1 MFAARVD
8 SGSTLVNIGYVG
20 GREYSSVVS
29 DYSYI
34 SDVGSFLGLPPHQIH
49 DLKKHRQ
56 VEFLPIAD
64 RLRSDLMYVR
74 HSFSFSPLAR
84 KLKLATFA
92 PMLLISPCALA
103 LSTIENGGSRTIN
116 ETTAQDSWLVRGGS
130 SLTANGAATNQIR
143 AEKGSKLSLNGMT
156 ATALGT
162 RNGIELSTSEATI
175 TNSRVISDSTGLR
188 LIATVN
194 GGSTARGSA
203 SEITGGQFG
212 ASLSAQS
219 ELTLESGTTVTA
231 RNADGIGIQSFG
243 GKVQATDST
252 IVGGRNGV
260 SLFTAGD
267 LPANNALILDKTHV
281 EGLSG
286 SAIIVNGQTQTNTER
301 ANITVT
307 NGSTLKGGNGT
318 LLEVTNGSA
327 ANFNVNNSH
336 LVGDIVVADGSS
348 ADVLLDQ
355 SATLT
360 GRLENVQNLAVNNA
374 ARWVMVD
381 DGSVKNLS
389 LDGGGVQ
396 FGNPGQYFNLSVET
410 LSGTGGT
417 FYMHNDFTTGQV
429 DTLTVSGNASGNH
442 LVALDSQGT
451 EPVGAGSKAVVSIG
465 SGDATFAL
473 AGGAVDLGAFSYDLI
488 KQGDNDWV
496 LDTATRAISPGTQ
509 SVMALFNAA
518 PTVWYGELSTLR
530 TRMGE
535 VRMDQGKAG
544 GWIRAYGNKY
554 NVSDSASVAYK
565 QTQQGISFGADAPLP
580 MGDGQWLVG
589 VLGGYSQSDLDMSRG
604 TSGEVDSYYLG
615 AYTTWLDA
623 QSGYYF
629 DGVVKYNRFQNESD
643 VRLSDGKKTKG
654 NYDTDGI
661 GASLEFGRNI
671 KLADDYFV
679 EPYAQLSGVMIDG
692 ADYDLDNGLAAKG
705 DRVHSL
711 LGKVGT
717 TVGRNFTWAQGKTV
731 QPYLRAAYVHEFA
744 KNSDVEVND
753 NRFSTDLS
761 GSRGELGAGV
771 AMAVTDKVS
780 MHLDLDYSSG
790 DKIEQSWGAN
800 MGARYK
806 W

>member
-1 MFAARVD
+1 
-8 SGSTLVNIGYVG
+8 
-20 GREYSSVVS
+20 
-29 DYSYI
+29 
-34 SDVGSFLGLPPHQIH
+34 
-49 DLKKHRQ
+49 
-56 VEFLPIAD
+56 
-64 RLRSDLMYVR
+64 
-74 HSFSFSPLAR
+74 
-84 KLKLATFA
+84 
-92 PMLLISPCALA
+92 
-103 LSTIENGGSRTIN
+103 
-116 ETTAQDSWLVRGGS
+116 
-130 SLTANGAATNQIR
+130 
-143 AEKGSKLSLNGMT
+143 
-156 ATALGT
+156 
-162 RNGIELSTSEATI
+162 
-175 TNSRVISDSTGLR
+175 
-188 LIATVN
+188 
-194 GGSTARGSA
+194 
-203 SEITGGQFG
+203 
-212 ASLSAQS
+212 
-219 ELTLESGTTVTA
+219 
-231 RNADGIGIQSFG
+231 
-243 GKVQATDST
+243 
-252 IVGGRNGV
+252 
-260 SLFTAGD
+260 
-267 LPANNALILDKTHV
+267 
-281 EGLSG
+281 
-286 SAIIVNGQTQTNTER
+286 
-301 ANITVT
+301 
-307 NGSTLKGGNGT
+307 
-318 LLEVTNGSA
+318 
-327 ANFNVNNSH
+327 
-336 LVGDIVVADGSS
+336 
-348 ADVLLDQ
+348 
-355 SATLT
+355 
-360 GRLENVQNLAVNNA
+360 
-374 ARWVMVD
+374 
-381 DGSVKNLS
+381 
-389 LDGGGVQ
+389 
-396 FGNPGQYFNLSVET
+396 
-410 LSGTGGT
+410 
-417 FYMHNDFTTGQV
+417 MHNDFTTGQV
-429 DTLTVSGNASGNH
+429 DTLIVSGNASGNH

-554 NVSDSASVAYK
+554 NVSDSAGVAYK

-771 AMAVTDKVS
+771 AMEVTDKVS
-780 MHLDLDYSSG
+780 MHLDLDYSNS

>member
-1 MFAARVD
+1 MPASPTFA
-8 SGSTLVNIGYVG
+8 L
-20 GREYSSVVS
+20 
-29 DYSYI
+29 
-34 SDVGSFLGLPPHQIH
+34 L
-49 DLKKHRQ
+49 
-56 VEFLPIAD
+56 
-64 RLRSDLMYVR
+64 
-74 HSFSFSPLAR
+74 PLAR
-84 KLKLATFA
+84 LLKLATFT
-92 PMLLISPCALA
+92 PLLLISPAGMAQTLIDGT
-103 LSTIENGGSRTIN
+103 SKIIDNTVPSDNYVIRNGGN
-116 ETTAQDSWLVRGGS
+116 
-130 SLTANGAATNQIR
+130 LTANDASIFQIR
-143 AEKGSKLSLNGMT
+143 AQTGSSVQLNNTHVAAQGTSVGVDLS
-156 ATALGT
+156 A
-162 RNGIELSTSEATI
+162 SEATI
-175 TNSRVISDSTGLR
+175 ANGSTVASTTTGLR
-188 LIATVN
+188 LATSGGAGSKATVSN
-194 GGSTARGSA
+194 SQ
-203 SEITGGQFG
+203 ITGARVG
-212 ASLSAQS
+212 ASLSALSQ
-219 ELTLESGTTVTA
+219 LTLQAGSTITGS
-231 RNADGIGIQSFG
+231 NPDGIGVRSFG
-243 GKVQATDST
+243 GQIIASGSS
-252 IVGGRNGV
+252 IVGGSNGI
-260 SLFTAGD
+260 SLLAD
-267 LPANNALILDKTHV
+267 LNLPASNAIILNDTRV

-286 SAIIVNGQTQTNTER
+286 AAIVVDGQTQTNTER
-301 ANITVT
+301 VNIEVN
-307 NGSTLKGGNGT
+307 NGSTLVGGNGT
-318 LLEVTNGSA
+318 LLEINNGA
-327 ANFNVNNSH
+327 GANFKVDNSQ
-336 LVGDIVVADGSS
+336 LTGDIVVAEGSS
-348 ADVLLDQ
+348 ADVTLDH

-374 ARWVMVD
+374 ARWVIVD

-396 FGNPGQYFNLSVET
+396 FGNPGQYFKLSVET

-451 EPVGAGSKAVVSIG
+451 EPVGAGSKTVVSIG

-544 GWIRAYGNKY
+544 GWVRAYGNKY
-554 NVSDSASVAYK
+554 NVSDSAGVAYK

-692 ADYDLDNGLAAKG
+692 ADYDLENGLAAKG

-761 GSRGELGAGV
+761 GTRGELGAGV

-780 MHLDLDYSSG
+780 MHLDLDYSNG

>member
-1 MFAARVD
+1 MNDQRIFTLHPLSASLKWMTILPLLLV
-8 SGSTLVNIGYVG
+8 ST
-20 GREYSSVVS
+20 
-29 DYSYI
+29 
-34 SDVGSFLGLPPHQIH
+34 
-49 DLKKHRQ
+49 
-56 VEFLPIAD
+56 
-64 RLRSDLMYVR
+64 
-74 HSFSFSPLAR
+74 HSLAR
-84 KLKLATFA
+84 TIIDGQPRDIDGSVATDQY
-92 PMLLISPCALA
+92 LLRNQA
-103 LSTIENGGSRTIN
+103 
-116 ETTAQDSWLVRGGS
+116 
-130 SLTANGAATNQIR
+130 SLTANGATTNDIR
-143 AEKGSKLSLNGMT
+143 AESNSSLTLNGSAVTSAVSTIGVELVDSRATINGSTVTGSRAGLSLGSRASAPVGSRASVTDSVITGGMT
-156 ATALGT
+156 GVEVGSLGDLTLTRAVVTGSNAVGTGLQLSTGTASATA
-162 RNGIELSTSEATI
+162 STIRGGAEG
-175 TNSRVISDSTGLR
+175 VLF
-188 LIATVN
+188 LP
-194 GGSTARGSA
+194 GSTAGMPSR
-203 SEITGGQFG
+203 
-212 ASLSAQS
+212 LV
-219 ELTLESGTTVTA
+219 L
-231 RNADGIGIQSFG
+231 
-243 GKVQATDST
+243 DST
-252 IVGGRNGV
+252 LVQGQ
-260 SLFTAGD
+260 T
-267 LPANNALILDKTHV
+267 
-281 EGLSG
+281 G
-286 SAIIVNGQTQTNTER
+286 SAIVIDDFGLAPILATIEVN
-301 ANITVT
+301 
-307 NGSTLKGGNGT
+307 NGSTLVGGNGT
-318 LLEVTNGSA
+318 ILEINGTST
-327 ANFNVNNSH
+327 ANMTVDNSH
-336 LVGDIVVADGSS
+336 LVGDVVASS
-348 ADVLLDQ
+348 GATANITLQNQ
-355 SATLT
+355 STLT
-360 GRLENVQNLAVNNA
+360 GRLDNVSQLTVNSD
-374 ARWVMVD
+374 ARWVMVG
-381 DGSVKNLS
+381 DGNVANLA
-389 LDGGGVQ
+389 LNGGGVQ

-429 DTLTVSGNASGNH
+429 DTLIVSGNASGNH

-554 NVSDSASVAYK
+554 NVSDSAGVAYK
-565 QTQQGISFGADAPLP
+565 QTQQGISIGADAPLP

-589 VLGGYSQSDLDMSRG
+589 VLGGYSQSSLDMSRG

-615 AYTTWLDA
+615 AYTTWLDT

-771 AMAVTDKVS
+771 AMEVTDKVS
-780 MHLDLDYSSG
+780 MHLDLDYSNS

>member
-1 MFAARVD
+1 
-8 SGSTLVNIGYVG
+8 
-20 GREYSSVVS
+20 
-29 DYSYI
+29 
-34 SDVGSFLGLPPHQIH
+34 
-49 DLKKHRQ
+49 
-56 VEFLPIAD
+56 
-64 RLRSDLMYVR
+64 MYVR

-103 LSTIENGGSRTIN
+103 LSTIENGASMTIDA
-116 ETTAQDSWLVRGGS
+116 TTTQDSWLVRGGS

-143 AEKGSKLSLNGMT
+143 VETGSKLSLNGT
-156 ATALGT
+156 AATALGT
-162 RNGIELSTSEATI
+162 SNGIELSNSEASI
-175 TNSRVISDSTGLR
+175 TNSRVVSDRTGLR
-188 LIATVN
+188 LIGTAN
-194 GGSTARGSA
+194 GGSTARVSA
-203 SEITGGQFG
+203 SQITGGQFG

-243 GKVQATDST
+243 GKVQATGST
-252 IVGGRNGV
+252 IVGGLNGV
-260 SLFTAGD
+260 SLFTAGN

-286 SAIIVNGQTQTNTER
+286 SAIIVNGQTQTNSER

-360 GRLENVQNLAVNNA
+360 GRLENVQNLAVNNNA
-374 ARWVMVD
+374 LWVMVG
-381 DGSVKNLS
+381 DGSVENLS
-389 LDGGGVQ
+389 LNGGGVQ

-417 FYMHNDFTTGQV
+417 FHMHNDFTTGQV

-451 EPVGAGSKAVVSIG
+451 EPAGAGSKAVVHIG

-473 AGGAVDLGAFSYDLI
+473 AGGAVNLGAFSYDLI

-496 LDTATRAISPGTQ
+496 LDTATKTISPGTQ

-544 GWIRAYGNKY
+544 GWVRAYGNKY
-554 NVSDSASVAYK
+554 NVSDSAGVAYK

-580 MGDGQWLVG
+580 MGGGQWLVG

-604 TSGEVDSYYLG
+604 TTGEVDSYYLG

-629 DGVVKYNRFQNESD
+629 DGVIKYNRFQNESD
-643 VRLSDGKKTKG
+643 VQLSDGKKTKG

-679 EPYAQLSGVMIDG
+679 EPFTQLSAVTFEG
-692 ADYDLDNGLAAKG
+692 AKYDLDNGLSADG
-705 DRVHSL
+705 DRSHSL
-711 LGKVGT
+711 LAKLGS
-717 TVGRNFTWAQGKTV
+717 TVGRNFTLSEGKVV

-744 KNSDVEVND
+744 KNSDVEVNS
-753 NRFSTDLS
+753 NRFSNDLS

-771 AMAVTDKVS
+771 AMTVTDRVS
-780 MHLDLDYSSG
+780 MHVDLDYSNG
-790 DKIEQSWGAN
+790 DKIEQPWGAN
-800 MGARYK
+800 VGVRYN

>member
-1 MFAARVD
+1 MNDQRIFALHPLSASLKWMTILPLLLV
-8 SGSTLVNIGYVG
+8 ST
-20 GREYSSVVS
+20 
-29 DYSYI
+29 
-34 SDVGSFLGLPPHQIH
+34 
-49 DLKKHRQ
+49 
-56 VEFLPIAD
+56 
-64 RLRSDLMYVR
+64 
-74 HSFSFSPLAR
+74 HSLAR
-84 KLKLATFA
+84 TIIDGQPRDIDGSVATDQY
-92 PMLLISPCALA
+92 LLRNQA
-103 LSTIENGGSRTIN
+103 
-116 ETTAQDSWLVRGGS
+116 
-130 SLTANGAATNQIR
+130 SLTANGATTNDIR
-143 AEKGSKLSLNGMT
+143 AESNSSLTLNGSAVTSAVSTIGVELVDSRATINGSTVTGSRAGLSLGSRASAPVGSRASVTDSVITGGMT
-156 ATALGT
+156 GVEVGSLGDLTLTRAVVTGSNAVGTGLQLSTGTASATA
-162 RNGIELSTSEATI
+162 STIRGGAEG
-175 TNSRVISDSTGLR
+175 VLF
-188 LIATVN
+188 LP
-194 GGSTARGSA
+194 GSTAGMPSR
-203 SEITGGQFG
+203 
-212 ASLSAQS
+212 LV
-219 ELTLESGTTVTA
+219 L
-231 RNADGIGIQSFG
+231 
-243 GKVQATDST
+243 DST
-252 IVGGRNGV
+252 LVQGQ
-260 SLFTAGD
+260 T
-267 LPANNALILDKTHV
+267 
-281 EGLSG
+281 G
-286 SAIIVNGQTQTNTER
+286 SAIVIDDFGLAPILATIEVN
-301 ANITVT
+301 
-307 NGSTLKGGNGT
+307 NGSTLVGGNGT
-318 LLEVTNGSA
+318 ILEINGTST
-327 ANFNVNNSH
+327 ANMTVDNSH
-336 LVGDIVVADGSS
+336 LVGDVVASS
-348 ADVLLDQ
+348 GATANITLQNQ
-355 SATLT
+355 STLT
-360 GRLENVQNLAVNNA
+360 GRLDNVSQLTVNSD
-374 ARWVMVD
+374 ARWVMVG
-381 DGSVKNLS
+381 DGNVANLA
-389 LDGGGVQ
+389 LNGGGVQ

-429 DTLTVSGNASGNH
+429 DTLIVSGNASGNH

-554 NVSDSASVAYK
+554 NVSDSAGVAYK
-565 QTQQGISFGADAPLP
+565 QTQQGISIGADAPLP

-589 VLGGYSQSDLDMSRG
+589 VLGGYSQSSLDMSRG

-615 AYTTWLDA
+615 AYTTWLDT

-771 AMAVTDKVS
+771 AMEVTDKVS
-780 MHLDLDYSSG
+780 MHLDLDYSNS

>member
-1 MFAARVD
+1 M
-8 SGSTLVNIGYVG
+8 
-20 GREYSSVVS
+20 
-29 DYSYI
+29 
-34 SDVGSFLGLPPHQIH
+34 
-49 DLKKHRQ
+49 
-56 VEFLPIAD
+56 
-64 RLRSDLMYVR
+64 RLT
-74 HSFSFSPLAR
+74 HSFPVTPLAYWF
-84 KLKLATFA
+84 KLATLTPLFLIA
-92 PMLLISPCALA
+92 PSALA
-103 LSTIENGGSRTIN
+103 DLIDGRSKTIDGSVAADEYRLIN
-116 ETTAQDSWLVRGGS
+116 AA
-130 SLTANGAATNQIR
+130 SLTANGATTREISAQT
-143 AEKGSKLSLNGMT
+143 GSKVTLNGT
-156 ATALGT
+156 AVNATGTA
-162 RNGIELSTSEATI
+162 NGVRLSGSEATI
-175 TNSRVISDSTGLR
+175 ANKSRVVSASTGLS
-188 LIATVN
+188 LIRAGRSASSATV
-194 GGSTARGSA
+194 SD
-203 SEITGGQFG
+203 SEIVGGNRG
-212 ASLSAQS
+212 ATVSAESQ
-219 ELTLESGTTVTA
+219 LTLQSGA
-231 RNADGIGIQSFG
+231 RVIGTNAASIGIEAFG
-243 GKVQATDST
+243 SRISATDST
-252 IVGGRNGV
+252 VMGGLNGV
-260 SLFTAGD
+260 RLFSND
-267 LPANNALILDKTHV
+267 LITDDALVLNNSHV
-281 EGLSG
+281 EGVNG
-286 SAIIVNGQTQTNTER
+286 SAIVIQGVNQTNSEQV
-301 ANITVT
+301 NIEVN
-307 NGSTLKGGNGT
+307 NGSTLKGGNGI
-318 LLEVTNGSA
+318 LLEVLNGAA
-327 ANFNVNNSH
+327 ANFAVNNSH

-348 ADVLLDQ
+348 AEVLLDRA
-355 SATLT
+355 ATLT
-360 GRLENVQNLAVNNA
+360 GRLENVENLTVNND
-374 ARWVMVD
+374 ARWVMVG

-389 LDGGGVQ
+389 LNGGGVQ

-488 KQGDNDWV
+488 KQGDNEWV

-554 NVSDSASVAYK
+554 NVSDSAGVAYK

>member
-1 MFAARVD
+1 MA
-8 SGSTLVNIGYVG
+8 
-20 GREYSSVVS
+20 
-29 DYSYI
+29 
-34 SDVGSFLGLPPHQIH
+34 
-49 DLKKHRQ
+49 
-56 VEFLPIAD
+56 
-64 RLRSDLMYVR
+64 
-74 HSFSFSPLAR
+74 
-84 KLKLATFA
+84 
-92 PMLLISPCALA
+92 
-103 LSTIENGGSRTIN
+103 RTIIDG
-116 ETTAQDSWLVRGGS
+116 QPRDIDGS
-130 SLTANGAATNQIR
+130 VATDQYLLRNQASLTANGATTNDIR
-143 AEKGSKLSLNGMT
+143 AESNSSLTLNGSAVTSAVSTIGVELVDSRATINGSTVTGSRAGLSLGSRASAPVGSRASVTDSVITGGMT
-156 ATALGT
+156 GVEVGSLGDLTLTRAVVTGSNAVGTGLQLSTGTASATA
-162 RNGIELSTSEATI
+162 STIRGGAEG
-175 TNSRVISDSTGLR
+175 VLF
-188 LIATVN
+188 LP
-194 GGSTARGSA
+194 GSTAGMPSR
-203 SEITGGQFG
+203 
-212 ASLSAQS
+212 LV
-219 ELTLESGTTVTA
+219 L
-231 RNADGIGIQSFG
+231 
-243 GKVQATDST
+243 DST
-252 IVGGRNGV
+252 LVQGQ
-260 SLFTAGD
+260 T
-267 LPANNALILDKTHV
+267 
-281 EGLSG
+281 G
-286 SAIIVNGQTQTNTER
+286 SAIVIDDFGLAPILATIEVN
-301 ANITVT
+301 
-307 NGSTLKGGNGT
+307 NGSTLVGGNGT
-318 LLEVTNGSA
+318 ILEINGTST
-327 ANFNVNNSH
+327 ANMTVDNSH
-336 LVGDIVVADGSS
+336 LVGDVVASS
-348 ADVLLDQ
+348 GATANITLQNQ
-355 SATLT
+355 STLT
-360 GRLENVQNLAVNNA
+360 GRLDNVSQLTVNSD
-374 ARWVMVD
+374 ARWVMVG
-381 DGSVKNLS
+381 DGNVANLA
-389 LDGGGVQ
+389 LNGGGVQ

-429 DTLTVSGNASGNH
+429 DTLIVSGNASGNH

-554 NVSDSASVAYK
+554 NVSDSAGVAYK
-565 QTQQGISFGADAPLP
+565 QTQQGISIGADAPLP

-589 VLGGYSQSDLDMSRG
+589 VLGGYSQSSLDMSRG

-615 AYTTWLDA
+615 AYTTWLDT

-771 AMAVTDKVS
+771 AMEVTDKVS
-780 MHLDLDYSSG
+780 MHLDLDYSNS